1 MIAAAGSGER
11 LGAGGPKA
19 FVEVAGRSLLEWSL
33 AAAGAARAVTAI
45 VVAAPPGA
53 EPAAEAAVEAAAPA
67 APTTVV
73 PGGET
78 RAESVRAAVAVAR
91 TELVVVHD
99 AARPLAPAELFDAVC
114 ARLERS
120 AAAAAIAASP
130 IRDTVKR
137 ARRSDEGGSSVA
149 ETLAREQL
157 WAAQTPQAFDRGALT
172 AAQRDAEL
180 AKELASA
187 TDEARMIERAGGT
200 VLLEEAPAH
209 NIKVTTRADLLV
221 AEALLAALGRV

>member
-19 FVEVAGRSLLEWSL
+19 LVEVAGRPLLDWSL
-33 AAAGAARAVTAI
+33 AAAAAARSVTAI

-53 EPAAEAAVEAAAPA
+53 EAAAEAAARAAAPGELA
-67 APTTVV
+67 AVV

-78 RAESVRAAVAVAR
+78 RAESVRAAVAQAE

-99 AARPLAPAELFDAVC
+99 AARPLASAALFDAVC

-120 AAAAAIAASP
+120 SAAAVIAACP

-137 ARRSDEGGSSVA
+137 ARPSGEDSSVA

-157 WAAQTPQAFDRGALT
+157 WAAQTPQAFDRRALI
-172 AAQRDAEL
+172 AAQRAADEAG
-180 AKELASA
+180 ELASA
-187 TDEARMIERAGGT
+187 TDEARMVERAGGT

-209 NIKVTTRADLLV
+209 NIKVTTREDLLV